1 MGSSLLTPLI
11 NEAFCLVSGV
21 LSLQHF
27 GLAGSCSLSLGG
39 WSPNNLARRVLV
51 GGGGRRRFLYADFT
65 RHRDPPVAGR
75 AARRRLSYGV
85 FAADTADQRSVLP
98 GLRRPL
104 APTFRAGGIVFFIPW
119 RVVAEQSGAAR
130 TGWRWWPPPI
140 SLCGFHPPPR
150 PAGSGPSRAA
160 AAVRV
165 IHEDVC
171 RAD

>member
-75 AARRRLSYGV
+75 AARRRLYG
-85 FAADTADQRSVLP
+85 
-98 GLRRPL
+98 
-104 APTFRAGGIVFFIPW
+104 
-119 RVVAEQSGAAR
+119 
-130 TGWRWWPPPI
+130 
-140 SLCGFHPPPR
+140 
-150 PAGSGPSRAA
+150 
-160 AAVRV
+160 
-165 IHEDVC
+165 
-171 RAD
+171 

>member
-27 GLAGSCSLSLGG
+27 GLAGSCSY
-39 WSPNNLARRVLV
+39 PLA
-51 GGGGRRRFLYADFT
+51 GGRRTIWRGAYWLAVVAAAAFLYADFT

-160 AAVRV
+160 AAELWGLR
-165 IHEDVC
+165 C
-171 RAD
+171 